1 MVVCVCNAIRE
12 SQLRDVARNGEVRCA
27 KAAYAQLGRKPKC
40 GQCLSFARNII
51 SDVAATA

>member
-12 SQLRDVARNGEVRCA
+12 RDLRDVARDGQLQCA

-40 GQCLSFARNII
+40 GQCLPFARNII
-51 SDVAATA
+51 SETAESA

>member
-12 SQLRDVARNGEVRCA
+12 RDLRDVAKGGQLRCA

-51 SDVAATA
+51 SDVAASA

>member
-1 MVVCVCNAIRE
+1 MVVCVCNAIKERE
-12 SQLRDVARNGEVRCA
+12 LREVAQAGQLRCA

-51 SDVAATA
+51 CDAAITA